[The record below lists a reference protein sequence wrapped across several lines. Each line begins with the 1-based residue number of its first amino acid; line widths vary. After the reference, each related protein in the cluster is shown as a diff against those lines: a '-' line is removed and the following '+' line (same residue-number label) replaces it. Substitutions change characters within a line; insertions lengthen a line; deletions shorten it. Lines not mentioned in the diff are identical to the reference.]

1 MGVKSSPSVYIL
13 LMIVRALS
21 IPVDNGVD
29 GDPEIECGPTT
40 IAINF
45 STRKQF
51 EGHVYVKPR
60 FITKVDRAFRIS
72 CFYMEASK
80 DVGSQIDVS
89 EMTTASVT
97 HMVQMP
103 VCRYDILEG
112 GPNGIPV
119 EFGKIGQQ
127 VYHRWSCASET
138 VNTFCML
145 VHSCS
150 VDDGK
155 GDRVAILDSDGCA
168 MDRYLLNNLEYP
180 EDLLAGQECVRPTCP
195 DLLSSSPVTVFNK
208 NRQAQGLPAHRIGDS
223 AITKSTP
230 LPFSLPVAGYIQG
243 IQDFPRRHQ
252 VHVDGVRDRPY
263 LDSRIADSRLVR
275 MRRST
280 SSKYDDSFTVDVRA
294 EITALGIVDE
304 KSKQEFRDVCL
315 SERLFVTSTCFVL
328 GIFLCLIA
336 VMVLFVF
343 RNCISRSK
351 TESLKP

>member
-1 MGVKSSPSVYIL
+1 MKSSAFAYIL
-13 LMIVRALS
+13 LLVLRALP

-89 EMTTASVT
+89 EMTTTSVT
-97 HMVQMP
+97 HLVQMP

-180 EDLLAGQECVRPTCP
+180 EDLLAGQEAHVYKYADRDSLYFQCQISIQVKEKGVSCDTCYH
-195 DLLSSSPVTVFNK
+195 F
-208 NRQAQGLPAHRIGDS
+208 
-223 AITKSTP
+223 
-230 LPFSLPVAGYIQG
+230 
-243 IQDFPRRHQ
+243 
-252 VHVDGVRDRPY
+252 
-263 LDSRIADSRLVR
+263 
-275 MRRST
+275 
-280 SSKYDDSFTVDVRA
+280 
-294 EITALGIVDE
+294 
-304 KSKQEFRDVCL
+304 
-315 SERLFVTSTCFVL
+315 
-328 GIFLCLIA
+328 
-336 VMVLFVF
+336 
-343 RNCISRSK
+343 
-351 TESLKP
+351 

>member
-1 MGVKSSPSVYIL
+1 
-13 LMIVRALS
+13 MIVRALS

-138 VNTFCML
+138 GMKTVL
-145 VHSCS
+145 
-150 VDDGK
+150 DEL
-155 GDRVAILDSDGCA
+155 VAILDSDGCA

-180 EDLLAGQECVRPTCP
+180 EDLLAGQEAHVYKYADRDSLYYQCQISIQVKENGVG
-195 DLLSSSPVTVFNK
+195 S
-208 NRQAQGLPAHRIGDS
+208 QGLPAHRIGDS

-230 LPFSLPVAGYIQG
+230 LPFSLPVAGYIQAVNMTTPSPWTYEPKS
-243 IQDFPRRHQ
+243 Q
-252 VHVDGVRDRPY
+252 
-263 LDSRIADSRLVR
+263 LWAL
-275 MRRST
+275 ST
-280 SSKYDDSFTVDVRA
+280 RYT
-294 EITALGIVDE
+294 LQ

-336 VMVLFVF
+336 VMPIEPLDVQKDILIDNIKI
-343 RNCISRSK
+343 NCNKREK
-351 TESLKP
+351 THKCETF

>member
-1 MGVKSSPSVYIL
+1 
-13 LMIVRALS
+13 MIVRALS

-127 VYHRWSCASET
+127 VYHRWSCAM
-138 VNTFCML
+138 NTFCML